1 MCINNA
7 YSDKYKALLQLKTK
21 TEPNKTKLKEN
32 IKIEKGSEKY
42 KTIATL
48 FRWREADVCTHGC
61 ECLKAVVKSEL
72 TVI

>member
-32 IKIEKGSEKY
+32 
-42 KTIATL
+42 L
-48 FRWREADVCTHGC
+48 N
-61 ECLKAVVKSEL
+61 LKS
-72 TVI
+72 